1 MYVNNNS
8 SKIKY
13 VVNTVNK
20 LFEINKPIFCNIE
33 HNNNVAYII
42 LYKGSGI
49 SNDYYRIRNLYY
61 TILFTSKLYN
71 FNIYLTEV
79 GKTKCKLLE
88 KLMKIFKYLNIN
100 YNFITNNKDSKFFD
114 RGHGFNCTI
123 KHFIKNEQIIIMGDC
138 DLPLQSNIKKLITM
152 IEKENYYFISPY
164 KRISKLT
171 DENTEKYCN
180 NQDYISRDIG
190 KLYSITGGILIVN
203 RKIFQDLGLWYE
215 YSTHG
220 YEDRALDVII
230 LEKYKNKIF
239 EDDFCYIHLWHPT
252 FTTISTNYSITHENI
267 TYPKADFHIR
277 CFGCWNYSPLRT
289 SMHSLCKHCPYE
301 IWGEIYNNQKK
312 GLLEKYI

>member
-1 MYVNNNS
+1 MDLTKNRTFKNNINNLF
-8 SKIKY
+8 K
-13 VVNTVNK
+13 NTK
-20 LFEINKPIFCNIE
+20 TITCNIE

-42 LYKGSGI
+42 LYKGSGKVQ
-49 SNDYYRIRNLYY
+49 DYYRIRNLYY
-61 TILFTSKLYN
+61 TILLTSKLYN
-71 FNIYLTEV
+71 FNIYLTEI
-79 GKTKCKLLE
+79 GKTKCKLLDALME
-88 KLMKIFKYLNIN
+88 KFENLNIN
-100 YNFITNNKDSKFFD
+100 YNFITNNKDDRFFD
-114 RGHGFNCTI
+114 RAHGFNCSI

-171 DENTEKYCN
+171 DENTMKYCN
-180 NQDYISRDIG
+180 NEDYISTDIG
-190 KLYSITGGILIVN
+190 KLYSITGGILIAN

-215 YSTHG
+215 YCTYG
-220 YEDRALDVII
+220 FEDRALDVII

-252 FTTISTNYSITHENI
+252 LKTNFNCYSIPFNGVN
-267 TYPKADFHIR
+267 YRKQNFHIR
-277 CFGCWNYSPLRT
+277 CFGCWVWSPHRT

-301 IWGEIYNNQKK
+301 VWGEIYNNQQK